1 MRFLGQKRPSLPPIL
16 LLQITYLQKSFRL
29 SVDQD
34 VDDRFPGGKS
44 KIPGLE
50 YPVFQDKPGA
60 GDFRV
65 LPSRGEPIND
75 SLEYFGLSQPGLPE
89 KLGNGKEA
97 VQFFDAFPKLGGLL
111 PLSSLRRLYAG

>member
-1 MRFLGQKRPSLPPIL
+1 MSTTTFQGVNRKFS
-16 LLQITYLQKSFRL
+16 
-29 SVDQD
+29 
-34 VDDRFPGGKS
+34 
-44 KIPGLE
+44 GLE
-50 YPVFQDKPGA
+50 FSVFQDKPGV

-65 LPSRGEPIND
+65 LPGQGDPIND

-111 PLSSLRRLYAG
+111 PLSRFGDLTPGNVQESNYGAYQLSFF